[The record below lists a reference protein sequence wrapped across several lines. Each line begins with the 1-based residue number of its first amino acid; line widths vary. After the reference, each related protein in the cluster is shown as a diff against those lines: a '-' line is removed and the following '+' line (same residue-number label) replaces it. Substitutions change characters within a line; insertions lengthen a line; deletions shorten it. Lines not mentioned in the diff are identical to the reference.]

1 MPYHHVSDADKMRTK
16 RPLGP
21 EYETRVMTIPAAWS
35 RNDVRKLLT
44 EHAEYGRWELARTR
58 VYLGGH
64 RRVWLRRRV
73 IRVSR
78 TL

>member
-1 MPYHHVSDADKMRTK
+1 MQYHYAPDADKVPTK
-16 RPLGP
+16 RPPVL
-21 EYETRVMTIPAAWS
+21 EYETQVMTIPATWS
-35 RNDVRKLLT
+35 RNDVRKMLA

-58 VYLGGH
+58 VYLGGY